1 MLYYCNSIPY
11 GPPSVHITKLEPL
24 RTLEQAV
31 PDPYPETRGGGG
43 GGGGGEGQVIQ
54 TLR

>member
-24 RTLEQAV
+24 GTLEQAV
-31 PDPYPETRGGGG
+31 PNPDPETRGGAGG
-43 GGGGGEGQVIQ
+43 GAGHSDP
-54 TLR
+54 

>member
-1 MLYYCNSIPY
+1 MLNYCNSIPY

-43 GGGGGEGQVIQ
+43 VGGEGQVIQ